1 MALQGP
7 FAVIADHPARDVVEA
22 LRAVGAYPIIE
33 SRWADARAAGC
44 DPGRALPGTRTS
56 RCSR

>member
-1 MALQGP
+1 MRL
-7 FAVIADHPARDVVEA
+7 VEA

-44 DPGRALPGTRTS
+44 DPG
-56 RCSR
+56 